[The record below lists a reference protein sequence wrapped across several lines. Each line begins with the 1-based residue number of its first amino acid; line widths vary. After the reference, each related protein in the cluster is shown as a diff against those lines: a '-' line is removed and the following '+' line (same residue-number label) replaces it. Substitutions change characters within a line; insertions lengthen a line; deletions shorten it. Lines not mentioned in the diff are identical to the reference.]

1 MQRIH
6 DEQNINIRFLNKDRI
21 SNSVL
26 PSHTG
31 ALDKRKNTVILI
43 CLSPE
48 SRFFLFITIFCINFH
63 LFKYGT
69 RILFK
74 YCTRIL
80 LILINELFDSSLNF
94 VPKMSAVFKLS
105 FCI

>member
-1 MQRIH
+1 MQRLH
-6 DEQNINIRFLNKDRI
+6 DEQNINIRFLNKDWI

-48 SRFFLFITIFCINFH
+48 SRFFFCLSQFFALIFI
-63 LFKYGT
+63 Y
-69 RILFK
+69 
-74 YCTRIL
+74 
-80 LILINELFDSSLNF
+80 LN
-94 VPKMSAVFKLS
+94 MALEYYLN
-105 FCI
+105 IALEYY

>member
-69 RILFK
+69 RIL
-74 YCTRIL
+74 